1 MKKGRDRTINSSIER
16 LQHDILQYDAM
27 GVHRLGAPGAEDAL
41 DWIAGELEAA
51 GLDVTTQEFS
61 VDRQY
66 DFDSGT
72 LTFKSISIPV
82 MPHWWPPQDSATFER
97 TALIVTDNRANDEF
111 LLLELPY
118 DQGAYLSAAQKDA
131 ITRASAC
138 KPSAILLCIR
148 HPSHEIFIYNVS
160 QDDPCWP
167 QPVIL
172 IPEKHISFL
181 RSVAATEEMASVR
194 IRGEWRRKL
203 PARNIIARTPT
214 RSGKPIVISTPV
226 TSWFTSTGERAP
238 GIACFLALARQALS
252 RWKRHDITFVATS
265 GHEVGHGGMEHFIA
279 HEAPPPAD
287 THAWVHLGASL
298 ACHFCA
304 SFDGDWR
311 AHEAPEPQKRFAL
324 ASDALADVVA
334 RHLSPLGGTL
344 VTGAP
349 AAIGELRDVY
359 KAGYQRFVG
368 MVGLQQLFHT
378 PADRAFVTGGAI
390 LAPVLGAFEAM
401 IDEIDSQAG

>member
-1 MKKGRDRTINSSIER
+1 MSRSRVASLQADIEK
-16 LQHDILQYDAM
+16 YD
-27 GVHRLGAPGAEDAL
+27 GFGEHRLGSRGADDAL
-41 DWIAGELEAA
+41 DWIAAELEAA

-66 DFDSGT
+66 VFDRGT
-72 LTFKSISIPV
+72 LAFRSISIPV
-82 MPHWWPPQDSATFER
+82 MPHWWPPEDCASFER
-97 TALIVTDNRANDEF
+97 EALIVTDNRANDEF

-118 DQGAYLSAAQKDA
+118 DQGAYLSATQKDA
-131 ITRASAC
+131 ITRASAS
-138 KPSAILLCIR
+138 KPAAILLCIR
-148 HPSHEIFIYNVS
+148 HPSHEIFTYNVA

-172 IPEKHISFL
+172 VPAKHLSFL
-181 RSVAATEEMASVR
+181 QNLAVTEEMVRLR
-194 IRGEWRRKL
+194 IRGAWQRDL
-203 PARNIIARTPT
+203 PARNIIARTPS
-214 RSGKPIVISTPV
+214 RGGKQIVISTPV

-238 GIACFLALARQALS
+238 GIACFLALARQALA
-252 RWKRHDITFVATS
+252 RWKGHSITFVATS

-279 HEAPPPAD
+279 QEAPPPGD

-304 SFDGDWR
+304 SFDGEWR

-334 RHLSPLGGTL
+334 RHFTPLGGTL
-344 VTGAP
+344 MTGAP

-359 KAGYQRFVG
+359 KAGHQRFAG

-378 PADRAFVTGGAI
+378 PADRAFVTSGAI
-390 LAPVLGAFEAM
+390 VAPVLGAFEAM

>member
-1 MKKGRDRTINSSIER
+1 MSRSRVASLQADIEK
-16 LQHDILQYDAM
+16 YDVF
-27 GVHRLGAPGAEDAL
+27 GEHRLGSRGADDAL
-41 DWIAGELEAA
+41 DWIAAELEAA
-51 GLDVTTQEFS
+51 GLDVMTQEFS

-66 DFDSGT
+66 AFDRGT
-72 LTFKSISIPV
+72 LAFRSMSIPV
-82 MPHWWPPQDSATFER
+82 VPHWWPPEDSASFER
-97 TALIVTDNRANDEF
+97 EALIVTDNRANDEF

-138 KPSAILLCIR
+138 KPAAILLCIR
-148 HPSHEIFIYNVS
+148 HPSHEIFTYNVA

-172 IPEKHISFL
+172 VPEKHLSFL
-181 RSVAATEEMASVR
+181 QTLAATEEMVSIR
-194 IRGEWRRKL
+194 IRGAWQRDL
-203 PARNIIARTPT
+203 PARNIIARTPS
-214 RSGKPIVISTPV
+214 RGGKPIVISTPV

-238 GIACFLALARQALS
+238 GIACFLALARQALA
-252 RWKRHDITFVATS
+252 RWKGHSFTFVATS

-279 HEAPPPAD
+279 HEAPSPD
-287 THAWVHLGASL
+287 ETHAWVHLGASL

-304 SFDGDWR
+304 SFDGEWR

-334 RHLSPLGGTL
+334 RHFMPLGGTL

-349 AAIGELRDVY
+349 AVIGELRDVQ
-359 KAGYQRFVG
+359 KAGHQRFAG

-378 PADRAFVTGGAI
+378 PADRAFVTSGAI

>member
-1 MKKGRDRTINSSIER
+1 VSRSRVASLQADIEK
-16 LQHDILQYDAM
+16 YDSF
-27 GVHRLGAPGAEDAL
+27 GEHRLGSRGADDAL
-41 DWIAGELEAA
+41 DWIAAELEAA
-51 GLDVTTQEFS
+51 GLDVTTQDFS

-66 DFDSGT
+66 NFDRGA
-72 LTFKSISIPV
+72 LAYKSLSIPV
-82 MPHWWPPQDSATFER
+82 VPHWWPPEDSAIFER

-138 KPSAILLCIR
+138 KPAAILLCIR
-148 HPSHEIFIYNVS
+148 HPSHEIFTYNVS

-172 IPEKHISFL
+172 VPEKHISFL
-181 RSVAATEEMASVR
+181 QSLAAMESMVSVR
-194 IRGEWRRKL
+194 IRGEWQRDL
-203 PARNIIARTPT
+203 PARNIIGRTPS
-214 RSGKPIVISTPV
+214 RGGKPIVISTPV

-238 GIACFLALARQALS
+238 GIACFLALARRAVS
-252 RWKRHDITFVATS
+252 RWKGHGITFVATS

-279 HEAPPPAD
+279 HEAPSPGD

-304 SFDGDWR
+304 SFDGEWR
-311 AHEAPEPQKRFAL
+311 AHEAPEPQKRFFL
-324 ASDALADVVA
+324 GSDALADVVA
-334 RHLSPLGGTL
+334 RQFSPLGGTL

-359 KAGYQRFVG
+359 KAGHQRFAG

-378 PADRAFVTGGAI
+378 PADRAFVTSGAI